1 MKAAAACPRLL
12 CTVLTSSTFCKEK
25 QRLEVLEEKL
35 EAKTKVRKE
44 LAADYMEIDS
54 IGQSTLLGKLQFSS
68 EEADRLKGLA
78 KEALLLRAEIDAL
91 SREPGEAKKE
101 VALWKSRYE
110 RLLEQTRDFLAALR
124 RAPELV
130 RSFLAKVCGMEQEKK
145 PRVKPRSPSLRQWL
159 YR

>member
-1 MKAAAACPRLL
+1 MELSSFIRSETWPYTSKVKAAEACPRLL

-54 IGQSTLLGKLQFSS
+54 MGQSTLLGKVQFSS

-78 KEALLLRAEIDAL
+78 KEALLLRAVSTPD
-91 SREPGEAKKE
+91 GKKSKTP
-101 VALWKSRYE
+101 ARK
-110 RLLEQTRDFLAALR
+110 
-124 RAPELV
+124 
-130 RSFLAKVCGMEQEKK
+130 
-145 PRVKPRSPSLRQWL
+145 
-159 YR
+159 

>member
-1 MKAAAACPRLL
+1 M
-12 CTVLTSSTFCKEK
+12 TSSTFCKEK

-54 IGQSTLLGKLQFSS
+54 MGQSTLLGKLQFSS

-130 RSFLAKVCGMEQEKK
+130 RSFLAKVCGMEPEKK
-145 PRVKPRSPSLRQWL
+145 NREKPRGPSLRQWL
-159 YR
+159 HR

>member
-44 LAADYMEIDS
+44 LAADYMEIDLM
-54 IGQSTLLGKLQFSS
+54 GQSTLLGKLQFSS

-130 RSFLAKVCGMEQEKK
+130 RSFLAKVCGMEPEKK
-145 PRVKPRSPSLRQWL
+145 NREKLRGPSLRQWL

>member
-1 MKAAAACPRLL
+1 M
-12 CTVLTSSTFCKEK
+12 VLALSPFCKEK

-35 EAKTKVRKE
+35 EAKAAALSKVEAKTEVRKE

-54 IGQSTLLGKLQFSS
+54 MGQSTLLGKVQFSS

-78 KEALLLRAEIDAL
+78 KEALLLRSEIDAL
-91 SREPGEAKKE
+91 SRELGEAKKE

-110 RLLEQTRDFLAALR
+110 RLLEQARDFLAAFR

-130 RSFLAKVCGMEQEKK
+130 RSFFAKVCSMEPEKK
-145 PRVKPRSPSLRQWL
+145 NREKPRSPSLRQWL